1 MLSETHLTSL
11 SRNSSPCSRKMQVTG
26 KNKSIWKTRNFKLM
40 YSNRP
45 RNVILSYVILK
56 QGNARQC
63 TVRTIAHA
71 DTTLC
76 SSRLSDTRRSESLN
90 HECPHHKCS
99 QVPNPNQH
107 TGPYLDFKQSHTHTT
122 YYQLLRTVKKK
133 FFWKGKAIF

>member
-11 SRNSSPCSRKMQVTG
+11 SRNSSPCPQKMQVTG
-26 KNKSIWKTRNFKLM
+26 KNKSIWKTCNFKLM
-40 YSNRP
+40 YSNKP
-45 RNVILSYVILK
+45 CNVILSYVILK
-56 QGNARQC
+56 QGNAWQC

-76 SSRLSDTRRSESLN
+76 SSHLSDTRQSESLN

-99 QVPNPNQH
+99 QVLNPNQH
-107 TGPYLDFKQSHTHTT
+107 MGPYLDFKHTT

-133 FFWKGKAIF
+133 LFWKGKGKAIF